1 MHKHAIEAQ
10 KSTEGMVDYDRNSAA
25 QQNIVTSQDAT
36 IRRLVERLGPIE
48 PEMRIVD
55 YGCGPGT
62 SAIAAMQPAIAAYRA
77 KVPSGPVVVCH
88 ADQPGND
95 WNALFKLVWGPSGY
109 QARADGVRTE
119 AAVGSFYDQLVAANS
134 VNLATCFTASHW
146 LSHAVRLHSPG
157 AIWFADLEGAARRQM
172 AKLARRDWTRFLATR
187 AKELRSGGF
196 LLVSTLGS
204 VPDKAEIN
212 GAAASGRG
220 IYRALQVVAQGMADD
235 GLIDQ
240 KVLDRFVFSLWFL
253 TAEEARQPI
262 EDNKFLSTA
271 FAIETIAVT
280 PAPKNPTDFFADLI
294 PDPAAY
300 AKAYT
305 GYTRAFADSTL
316 HVHLFGPSSRDTTHE
331 NEIASEFYNRFN
343 DLYRTH
349 LNEFAYELWYLT
361 VILRKR

>member
-1 MHKHAIEAQ
+1 MHKQAVEEQ
-10 KSTEGMVDYDRNSAA
+10 KSTEGMVDYDRNSPA
-25 QQNIVTSQDAT
+25 QQNIVTSQEAN

-62 SAIAAMQPAIAAYRA
+62 SAITAVQPAIAAYRA
-77 KVPSGPVVVCH
+77 KDPNAPIVVCH

-95 WNALFKLVWGPSGY
+95 WNALFELIWGPSGY
-109 QARADGVRTE
+109 QARADGIRTE
-119 AAVGSFYDQLVAANS
+119 AAVGSFYEQLVAANS
-134 VNLATCFTASHW
+134 VHLGTCFTASHW

-157 AIWFADLEGAARRQM
+157 AIWFADLEGDARRQM
-172 AKLARRDWTRFLATR
+172 AKLARRDWTRFLALR
-187 AKELRSGGF
+187 ATELRAGGF

-204 VPDKAEIN
+204 VPDESEIN

-220 IYRALQVVAQGMADD
+220 IYRALQVVAQGMAAD

-240 KVLDRFVFSLWFL
+240 KILDGFVFSLWFL
-253 TAEEARQPI
+253 TAEEARWPL
-262 EDNKFLSTA
+262 EDDEFLSSA
-271 FAIETIAVT
+271 FAIETITVT
-280 PAPKNPTDFFADLI
+280 PSPHNPADFFAGLLA
-294 PDPAAY
+294 DPAAY
-300 AKAYT
+300 AEAYT

-316 HVHLFGPSSRDTTHE
+316 RAQLFGPSSRDTTHE
-331 NEIASEFYNRFN
+331 NAIASEFYNRFN

-349 LNEFAYELWYLT
+349 LTEFAYELWHLT